1 MTTTPEPVT
10 TTPEPVTTTPEPV
23 TTTPEPVT
31 TTLEPVTITPEPVT
45 TTPEPV
51 TTTPE
56 PVTTTPEQVTTTP
69 PISTP
74 IETPSI
80 PETVSTTSQPQIEKV
95 EEVVKNNLDGLMILT
110 IKSDYQTLNDKISTI
125 EKIESDNEKET
136 ALRLIKIL
144 IKKSEFEGL
153 DENSK
158 YFIIQARISL
168 HYLLSNFFIEA
179 SQNSQAAEHF
189 LSIARDMWLLDQP
202 IDSIIE
208 YFIMA
213 SSLSLT
219 YNNQLIKR
227 FFENQDGFF
236 KWLNEQGDVRFRL
249 IRSLF
254 RVDSN
259 QDRSLLNDVVERFRN
274 NRVRFSE
281 NLQYYLE
288 MAIERVKSVLNRFR
302 I

>member
-1 MTTTPEPVT
+1 CSSDPVT

-31 TTLEPVTITPEPVT
+31 TTPSVSAT
-45 TTPEPV
+45 T
-51 TTTPE
+51 
-56 PVTTTPEQVTTTP
+56 
-69 PISTP
+69 
-74 IETPSI
+74 
-80 PETVSTTSQPQIEKV
+80 QPQIEKFEQV
-95 EEVVKNNLDGLMILT
+95 AKNNLDGLMILT
-110 IKSDYQTLNDKISTI
+110 IKSDYQALNDKLSTVN
-125 EKIESDNEKET
+125 KIEFDNEKET

-158 YFIIQARISL
+158 YIIIQARISL
-168 HYLLSNFFIEA
+168 NYLLSNYFIES

-189 LSIARDMWLLDQP
+189 LGIARDMWLLDQP
-202 IDSIIE
+202 IDNIIE

-219 YNNQLIKR
+219 YNNQLIKK
-227 FFENQDGFF
+227 FFETQDGFF
-236 KWLNEQGDVRFRL
+236 KWLSEQGDVRFRL
-249 IRSLF
+249 IRNLF
-254 RVDSN
+254 RVNSN

-288 MAIERVKSVLNRFR
+288 MAIDRVKSVLNRLRF
-302 I
+302 